1 MVINKKLLKKI
12 LLVIV
17 IFVFSVAII
26 NLILNSVF
34 YYPQNIDTDINTL
47 TILTQTLSPYTQSLY
62 QYVESPHLFSYS
74 NLNVSLQKIMNENG
88 HNKNLEQKFNIKF
101 LFGKV
106 IECQSGTK
114 KIQPIRLTQQS
125 FMYNNKCYTNIEDDK
140 FYEVQIG
147 LKKQLDLKTLFMQYQ
162 KFIKTETSDERAQ
175 CGISWFAVKTSDDLE
190 TPCIGMAGPFSAYF
204 FDSNPQYPKIKSN
217 NSFDENEYIS
227 LLEESLQ
234 YLMKNENETML
245 YLNSGIFGS
254 KVSIDFAER
263 ARYISNNG
271 VQIIGFVA
279 YLRGD
284 QIKQLEKYFEINIV
298 DIYEK
303 EVERIE

>member
-1 MVINKKLLKKI
+1 MNINKKLLKKI
-12 LLVIV
+12 LFGIV
-17 IFVFSVAII
+17 VFIFSVAII
-26 NLILNSVF
+26 NYTLNSIF
-34 YYPQNIDTDINTL
+34 YYPKNTDTDINTL
-47 TILTQTLSPYTQSLY
+47 TILTQTLSPYTQCLY

-88 HNKNLEQKFNIKF
+88 HNKNLERNYNIKF
-101 LFGKV
+101 LFGEV
-106 IECQSGTK
+106 VECQNGAG
-114 KIQPIRLTQQS
+114 KIEPIRLTQQS
-125 FMYNNKCYTNIEDDK
+125 FLFNDKCNNNIDDDK

-147 LKKQLDLKTLFMQYQ
+147 LKKTLDLKTLLIQYQ
-162 KFIKTETSDERAQ
+162 KFINTETLDERAQ
-175 CGISWFAVKTSDDLE
+175 YGISWFAVKTSDDLE
-190 TPCIGMAGPFSAYF
+190 THCIGMAGPFSAYF
-204 FDSNPQYPKIKSN
+204 FDSDPQYPQIKSN
-217 NSFDENEYIS
+217 SSFDEQEYIS

-234 YLMKNENETML
+234 YLVENENETML

-284 QIKQLEKYFEINIV
+284 QIKQLEKYFEVNIV